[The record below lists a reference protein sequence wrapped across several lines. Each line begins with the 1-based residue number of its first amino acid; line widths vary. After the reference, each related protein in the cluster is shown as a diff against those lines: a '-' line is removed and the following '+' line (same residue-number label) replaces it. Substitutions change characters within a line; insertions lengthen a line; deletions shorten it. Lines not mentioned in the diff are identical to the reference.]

1 MKLIEHAGLR
11 PLREAAPAGRR
22 GTAAELTGGQQ
33 PVGAGYLAASCD
45 LRVLMDQPTHSIPSH
60 NPASRR
66 KDCWLSDPSG
76 GACLRRGVGGAAV
89 MIGILGQH
97 GPQLPASPR
106 SAFGPA
112 ALAERCPPTAP
123 HGRWPAAPGPACST
137 SSSLGGKMRRTR
149 PRPSYLGGGIA
160 PSRTALATRVVPWRP
175 R

>member
-11 PLREAAPAGRR
+11 PLGEAAPAGRR

-76 GACLRRGVGGAAV
+76 GACLRRGVGGARCNDR
-89 MIGILGQH
+89 H
-97 GPQLPASPR
+97 TRPARPAAASIPKISIRSSSSRRTVPAHR
-106 SAFGPA
+106 SA
-112 ALAERCPPTAP
+112 
-123 HGRWPAAPGPACST
+123 
-137 SSSLGGKMRRTR
+137 
-149 PRPSYLGGGIA
+149 
-160 PSRTALATRVVPWRP
+160 
-175 R
+175 